1 MTESLSSFTEFPI
14 FEIPSL
20 ARPKLIL
27 KMSKQYM
34 KLFTLQNIYMPPI
47 EQLPICELPATFD
60 IQKYSL
66 KCKCSKETTAP
77 VSLQHKG
84 EIPYCLN
91 MCIHQQDSAV
101 LHRACTDRAQT
112 AH

>member
-1 MTESLSSFTEFPI
+1 
-14 FEIPSL
+14 
-20 ARPKLIL
+20 
-27 KMSKQYM
+27 MSKQYM

-91 MCIHQQDSAV
+91 TCIHQQDSAV
-101 LHRACTDRAQT
+101 LHRACTDGAKLPTSPSLKLQSFNT
-112 AH
+112 HPLKNQKI